1 MKKDLYVSFHSLDDK
16 EDTGLAEKIS
26 QVLSEKFSSDRF
38 TEVSYKN
45 SGGLNEVTFLF
56 RADPLALKSMEEKFL
71 KNLLSAFE
79 ELSDYKPHFTRWIE
93 ED

>member
-16 EDTGLAEKIS
+16 EDTELAEKINR
-26 QVLSEKFSSDRF
+26 VLSGRFSSDRF

-45 SGGLNEVTFLF
+45 AGGLNEVTFLF
-56 RADPLALKSMEEKFL
+56 RADPLALKSMEERFL
-71 KNLLSAFE
+71 GDLLTSLE